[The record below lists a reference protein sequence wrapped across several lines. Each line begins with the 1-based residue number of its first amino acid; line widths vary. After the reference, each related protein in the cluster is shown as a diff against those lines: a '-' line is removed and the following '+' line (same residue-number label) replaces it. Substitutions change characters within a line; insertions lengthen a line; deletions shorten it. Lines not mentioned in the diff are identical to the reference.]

1 MLFLL
6 LSAIVLSVSVVSA
19 DNNRWTKETPDVV
32 VGRQGNSLVL
42 FCFFTLPHDKYNK
55 NISIVWKYKK
65 GNEALLNYTNYL
77 SGQEFKNHIEYNKGD
92 RFQPLGNPREN
103 DASIF
108 IKELKKE
115 EDGKA
120 FNCQEYLTEEPLEND
135 VDADRTSKVKVENAS
150 EPSVIV
156 KRGDSATLPCYFTF
170 PFKKPSSISIVWMKG
185 NLPDVSIVFNQ
196 TRSSS
201 ASPPYTNTVNEG
213 GRYELV
219 GDPERGN
226 ASIRVTDLRMNDTS
240 RYFCHIWFEIK
251 RNKTTVIQNEMTLQI
266 DVPATILSLSL
277 VTDDTGATLEC
288 RAEGKP
294 PANITWIDLENSTL
308 PMNSSEMRVTGDL
321 ESVGKLVLSGLR
333 GSYRC
338 VAMNKHG
345 SDTREIH
352 LAKTGTSALML
363 ARYIVFSTL
372 AIVPL
377 VVFAVWSLK
386 KGSCQ
391 RGCCVDS
398 PAASGVKSQ
407 TEPAPQRRNLVA

>member
-1 MLFLL
+1 
-6 LSAIVLSVSVVSA
+6 
-19 DNNRWTKETPDVV
+19 
-32 VGRQGNSLVL
+32 
-42 FCFFTLPHDKYNK
+42 
-55 NISIVWKYKK
+55 
-65 GNEALLNYTNYL
+65 
-77 SGQEFKNHIEYNKGD
+77 
-92 RFQPLGNPREN
+92 
-103 DASIF
+103 
-108 IKELKKE
+108 
-115 EDGKA
+115 
-120 FNCQEYLTEEPLEND
+120 
-135 VDADRTSKVKVENAS
+135 
-150 EPSVIV
+150 
-156 KRGDSATLPCYFTF
+156 
-170 PFKKPSSISIVWMKG
+170 MKG

-251 RNKTTVIQNEMTLQI
+251 RNKTAVIQNEMTLQI